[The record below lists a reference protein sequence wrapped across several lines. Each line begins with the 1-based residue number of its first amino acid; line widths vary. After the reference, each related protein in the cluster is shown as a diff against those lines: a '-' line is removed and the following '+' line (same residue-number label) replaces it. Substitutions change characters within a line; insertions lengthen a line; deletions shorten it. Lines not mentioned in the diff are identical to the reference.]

1 MRIILFDSGQGVF
14 PNFFREFSSSNLNE
28 KKHFNYVRYNT
39 ELIKNTIDK
48 YKIEDIADNVI
59 ESLTEMDRSENVDVL
74 IKIGSKIATS
84 EIKPGNFPDN
94 FNIKELYDEEI
105 QKRNGTGT
113 GL

>member
-1 MRIILFDSGQGVF
+1 
-14 PNFFREFSSSNLNE
+14 
-28 KKHFNYVRYNT
+28 
-39 ELIKNTIDK
+39 
-48 YKIEDIADNVI
+48 
-59 ESLTEMDRSENVDVL
+59 MDRSENVDVL